1 MGSPVLCIGCS
12 KMIVR
17 ICFLLGLRVHDC
29 VGNDAL
35 AIDRGTTGTKNGE
48 RVLVGCVVLAQ
59 ELGEGEKRVDVDC
72 WEVVTPLDRRA
83 QFPAESPVY

>member
-1 MGSPVLCIGCS
+1 MFLERLQPSTERFIDDHGFFQIKRWVAELKDMGSPVLCIGCS

-48 RVLVGCVVLAQ
+48 WRFGA
-59 ELGEGEKRVDVDC
+59 
-72 WEVVTPLDRRA
+72 A
-83 QFPAESPVY
+83 